1 MKNRETYENFLR
13 GKRVC
18 LVGPA
23 PTIKEIEGNLYKNK
37 SDQVAKIESYDVI
50 VRLNI
55 ALPVPSTL
63 AEYTGE
69 KADII
74 YNCMSEDPESGGYLD
89 INFLE
94 DKISWIVSSLPP
106 KPPFV
111 YDIAIFNQRNNDRIN
126 FTTVPLDYFNSLEY
140 QMKTRPNTGVVAILD
155 ILSCDIKEL
164 FITGMTFFRGGYV
177 SEYRGYSEQEVLS
190 RMSAHGNHRQEPQ
203 LEYMRKILSS
213 DARVKMDKYLQDI
226 IDE

>member
-1 MKNRETYENFLR
+1 MNNREKYENFLR

-23 PTIKEIEGNLYKNK
+23 PTIKEIDINSYKNK
-37 SDQVAKIESYDVI
+37 YDQVAKIESYDII

-55 ALPVPSTL
+55 ALPVHDTL
-63 AEYTGE
+63 AKYTGK

-94 DKISWIVSSLPP
+94 DKITWIVSSVPP
-106 KPPFV
+106 KHPFIH
-111 YDIAIFNQRNNDRIN
+111 DILRFDQRNKDRIN
-126 FTTVPLDYFNSLEY
+126 FTSISLEY
-140 QMKTRPNTGVVAILD
+140 FDELERKMNTRPNTGVVAILD

-164 FITGMTFFRGGYV
+164 FITGITFFRGGYV
-177 SEYRGYSEQEVLS
+177 AEYRGYSEEKVLS
-190 RMSAHGNHRQEPQ
+190 RMASHGNHRQEPQ
-203 LEYMRKILSS
+203 LEYMKKILSS
-213 DARVKMDKYLQDI
+213 DPRVKMDKFLQDI